1 MRNFILGCLFV
12 LFTSAT
18 LTKTDLLTIKPA
30 TPKSVVTYYGDNP
43 KEFIS
48 KYTKMGY
55 IFKHSS
61 QSQGSNSASSWVH
74 CLVVMEKY

>member
-12 LFTSAT
+12 LLTSAT

-61 QSQGSNSASSWVH
+61 QSQGSENGSYWVT
-74 CLVVMEKY
+74 CLIVMEKY